1 MPFRGELL
9 QIGQNLRAILF
20 RVQYKLRNVDEITST
35 SRRTDLGRICL
46 ISDHKSWWNSGLFQY
61 FRDLSLN
68 LRFGKGGLKLW
79 CIVRGVILS
88 TFLKLVAVF
97 SKLDIK
103 LTYKRLIVFTR
114 KNLSALIH
122 NNLLKMAILPIS
134 NPIKLLSELPEWDIV
149 FLYFLRFKLEVCDG
163 H

>member
-1 MPFRGELL
+1 M
-9 QIGQNLRAILF
+9 
-20 RVQYKLRNVDEITST
+20 
-35 SRRTDLGRICL
+35 
-46 ISDHKSWWNSGLFQY
+46 
-61 FRDLSLN
+61 
-68 LRFGKGGLKLW
+68 
-79 CIVRGVILS
+79 S